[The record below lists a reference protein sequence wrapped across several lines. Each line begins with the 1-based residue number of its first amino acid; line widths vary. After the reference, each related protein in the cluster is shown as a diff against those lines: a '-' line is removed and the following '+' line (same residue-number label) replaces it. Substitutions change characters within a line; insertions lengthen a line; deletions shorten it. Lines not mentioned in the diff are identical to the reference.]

1 MPDVGGAF
9 GGKSE
14 TWPEYLA
21 VAAAARR
28 LGRPLRWL
36 EDRAESLT
44 GPPHGRG
51 QNQRVRMAA
60 DADGRILAYELHID
74 ADVGG

>member
-1 MPDVGGAF
+1 M
-9 GGKSE
+9 
-14 TWPEYLA
+14 
-21 VAAAARR
+21 
-28 LGRPLRWL
+28 RWL

-60 DADGRILAYELHID
+60 DAGNPQAQYALATLYKQGQGVKQDLQE
-74 ADVGG
+74 APT